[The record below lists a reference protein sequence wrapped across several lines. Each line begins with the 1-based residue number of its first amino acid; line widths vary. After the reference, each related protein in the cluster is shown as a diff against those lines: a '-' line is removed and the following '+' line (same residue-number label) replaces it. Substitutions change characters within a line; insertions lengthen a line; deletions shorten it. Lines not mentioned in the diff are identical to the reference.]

1 MQQHSSGHH
10 RIRKYNK
17 SIPAYPMKGHFVT
30 KMQIIAKA
38 VLTFLGI
45 SAFVNFCQN
54 LSMLTSSTQT
64 QDTSILRVVLFLP
77 VVIIL
82 LIAIVYLLIFK
93 NDWLACKMAGTGE
106 KLDPESET
114 LWLAGS
120 LRMVAI
126 SYGLILLSSSIP
138 TILNIV
144 VSPLY
149 IRPLVNEIFTFR
161 TFPKSLT
168 FTSYQWSSMIFN
180 FLEAILAVY
189 LLYGW
194 PQFIRFQLNVHK
206 TKSFFTKDPDVE
218 GIEK

>member
-1 MQQHSSGHH
+1 
-10 RIRKYNK
+10 
-17 SIPAYPMKGHFVT
+17 
-30 KMQIIAKA
+30 MQIIAKA

-45 SAFVNFCQN
+45 SALVNFCQN

-64 QDTSILRVVLFLP
+64 QDTSILRVILFLP
-77 VVIIL
+77 AVIIL

-106 KLDPESET
+106 KLNHESET

-126 SYGLILLSSSIP
+126 SYGLILLAGSVT
-138 TILNIV
+138 TILNILA
-144 VSPLY
+144 SPLY

-161 TFPKSLT
+161 AFPKSLV
-168 FTSYQWSSMIFN
+168 FTPHQWSSIVYN

-194 PQFIRFQLNVHK
+194 PQFIHYQLNIRK
-206 TKSFFTKDPDVE
+206 TKSSFNQNLDTE